1 MDDLIFLEFFEVL
14 FIYFYALHKV
24 WSQSEDEEFV
34 FIFIKISLIRESIC
48 VTFKVN
54 IILGVVLFSA
64 LICFETF
71 ANWLRAESCCG

>member
-34 FIFIKISLIRESIC
+34 FIFIKILWLG
-48 VTFKVN
+48 KVF
-54 IILGVVLFSA
+54 V
-64 LICFETF
+64 
-71 ANWLRAESCCG
+71 

>member
-1 MDDLIFLEFFEVL
+1 MDDLIFLDFFQVL
-14 FIYFYALHKV
+14 FIYFYSLHNV
-24 WSQSEDEEFV
+24 WSHSEDEEFV

-71 ANWLRAESCCG
+71 AN